1 MRSRSIAVQNGASSE
16 VLAVVGHDIAAG
28 LKHAVKRTI
37 RAGCRWFC
45 YHGTSH
51 SGSIDC
57 RFLEVVKS
65 MQGLSYIAG
74 GRGSKFGAPLH
85 GVNPATGE
93 RLAPEFYEATTAE
106 LDRACAAARQAFETF
121 GRSSDA
127 ARAKLLRSIAER
139 IENCDELV
147 ARGQLET
154 GLPKARLEGERARTC
169 GQLRLFAALLEE
181 GSWVGARVDHAQP
194 DRQPLPKPDVR
205 AMRRPLGPVAVFCAS
220 NFPLAF
226 SVAGGD
232 TASALA
238 AGCPVVVKAHHAH
251 PGVAEIVASLV
262 VEAVAACDL
271 PPGVFSML
279 YGEGRTVGRALVSH
293 PCIKAVGFTG
303 SRAAGQSLMQAAAA
317 RREPIPVYAEMSSI
331 NPVVLLPGALAERG
345 AQIAQGLHG
354 SVTLGVGQFCT
365 NPGLVFVPV
374 GAVSDQFRAKLT
386 ELMQSTPACPMLHH
400 GIREAYSQGVG
411 RNSDNESVETLVAA
425 TTDFGPGKSHAG
437 AALFQTSLAALLR
450 DDALMDEIFGPATLL
465 VSYDNVDELRETIA
479 RLEGQLTA
487 TIHAAD
493 NELADA
499 ANLFSALEHVAGRLI
514 LNAFPTGVEVCH
526 AMVHGGPYPATSD
539 GRSTSVGTLAIERFT
554 RHVAW
559 QNCPEKQL
567 PAALQEAN
575 PLGIHRLVDG
585 QWQ

>member
-1 MRSRSIAVQNGASSE
+1 
-16 VLAVVGHDIAAG
+16 
-28 LKHAVKRTI
+28 
-37 RAGCRWFC
+37 
-45 YHGTSH
+45 
-51 SGSIDC
+51 
-57 RFLEVVKS
+57 
-65 MQGLSYIAG
+65 MQGLSFIAG
-74 GRGSKFGAPLH
+74 GRGSKFGAPFH

-93 RLAPEFYEATTAE
+93 QLAPEFYEANTAE
-106 LDRACAAARQAFETF
+106 LDRACAAAGQAFETF

-127 ARAKLLRSIAER
+127 SRAKLLRAIADRLEK
-139 IENCDELV
+139 NDEIV

-154 GLPKARLEGERARTC
+154 GLPQGRLEGERARTC
-169 GQLRLFAALLEE
+169 GQLRLFASLLEE
-181 GSWVGARVDHAQP
+181 GSWVGARIEHAQP
-194 DRQPLPKPDVR
+194 DRQPLPKPDIR

-251 PGVAEIVASLV
+251 PGVAEVVAAAV
-262 VEAVAACDL
+262 VDAVAACDL

-279 YGEGRTVGRALVSH
+279 YGEGRTLGQALASH

-303 SRAAGQSLMQAAAA
+303 SRGAGQALMRAAAA
-317 RREPIPVYAEMSSI
+317 RHEPIPVYAEMSSI
-331 NPVVLLPGALAERG
+331 NPVILLPGALAERG

-365 NPGLVFVPV
+365 NPGLVFVPA
-374 GAVSDQFRAKLT
+374 GKAADEFRTKFS
-386 ELMQSTPACPMLHH
+386 ELMRATPACPMLHH
-400 GIREAYSQGVG
+400 GIREAYSKGVG
-411 RNSDNESVETLVAA
+411 KNAENDAVETLVPAA
-425 TTDFGPGKSHAG
+425 TDFGPGKSHAG
-437 AALFQTSLAALLR
+437 AALFQTSLASFLHDDSLL
-450 DDALMDEIFGPATLL
+450 DEIFGPATLL
-465 VSYDNVDELRETIA
+465 VTYEDIHEMRQAIA

-487 TIHAAD
+487 TIQAA
-493 NELADA
+493 ESEMPEA
-499 ANLFSALEHVAGRLI
+499 AKLFAALEHKAGRLI

-526 AMVHGGPYPATSD
+526 AMVHGGPFPATSD

-559 QNCPEKQL
+559 QSCPENLL
-567 PAALQEAN
+567 PAALQESN

-585 QWQ
+585 NWQ